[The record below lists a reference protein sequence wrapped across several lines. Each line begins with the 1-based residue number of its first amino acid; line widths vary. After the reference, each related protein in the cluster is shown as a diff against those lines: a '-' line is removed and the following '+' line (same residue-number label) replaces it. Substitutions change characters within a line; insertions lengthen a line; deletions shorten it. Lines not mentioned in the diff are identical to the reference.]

1 MESLAI
7 LVAIIF
13 LIDIVAGPIAIALT
27 LPRLVKAISSQSKS
41 VTLVLTLIRRL
52 VHGLLVTIGVFIG
65 SWLVNIAETPAKLL
79 GLFSIITSYIALRRE
94 YFPDFYILARLLT
107 LLGIKGKEEPRIYSA
122 DGTEII
128 RAKNVRR
135 FGRTSG
141 RDGHGPGGQH

>member
-1 MESLAI
+1 MESLAVLVLI
-7 LVAIIF
+7 LF
-13 LIDIVAGPIAIALT
+13 LIDILAGPIAIALT
-27 LPRLVKAISSQSKS
+27 WPKLVKAISARSRGLA
-41 VTLVLTLIRRL
+41 LVLTIIRRL
-52 VHGLLVTIGVFIG
+52 VHGLLIAIGLFIG

-107 LLGIKGKEEPRIYSA
+107 RLGIKGKEEPRIYSA